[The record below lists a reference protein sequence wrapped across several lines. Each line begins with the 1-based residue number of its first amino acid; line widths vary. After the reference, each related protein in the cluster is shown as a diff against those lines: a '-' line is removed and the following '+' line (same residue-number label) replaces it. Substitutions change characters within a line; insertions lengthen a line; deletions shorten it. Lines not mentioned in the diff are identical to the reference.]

1 MGNEGGKK
9 MRTEGKLLRGGKKR
23 HHRNRLTAAL
33 SCLCLLVTLLPS
45 TAMAAGDNAPAT
57 LIVGNTDVISGG
69 YWTTGENGKLSE
81 CDDSTEPPTT
91 WNVHYEVS
99 TNTLTLNGAT
109 ITGEIDTTNPSG
121 AGIYASAFTDRP
133 VSLTIVLQ
141 GENKVSGDIGIYV
154 WEGHSSTTGGAT
166 LTITGDSGGSLNA
179 SGSSNGGGIRVQGN
193 NGDATLTIPAGT
205 NLTNEGTINNSG
217 TLSGDIQ
224 GIAPPSITT
233 TSPLASGTVGT
244 AYSANLTTN
253 STTTAASW
261 SITAG
266 SLPLGLNLDAGSG
279 TIAGTPT
286 TAGTYN
292 FTVTATNGGGSDTKP
307 LYITINA
314 AQQSGGGGTTVP
326 TYIRRTLSSNG
337 ITLSG
342 SSIHRNASL
351 TAIEGGLHEA
361 GSCENCDRIRTW
373 QAEGRVIALYDVSLS
388 RSFRGNVTVTF
399 PVSADYEGRTLT
411 VVHCLND
418 SLDTSQAVVTD
429 GTIRVTTDSLS
440 PFAILDDKETSDD
453 PFIDVNSD
461 DWFYEDVMFV
471 YEKGLIDGIEGVFSA
486 RMRPSPAPRQRCS
499 FTAWP
504 EARL

>member
-1 MGNEGGKK
+1 

-33 SCLCLLVTLLPS
+33 LCLCLLVTLLPS

-69 YWTTGENGKLSE
+69 YWTTDENNGKLSK
-81 CDDSTEPPTT
+81 CDDSTEPPAA
-91 WNVHYEVS
+91 WNVHYEVN
-99 TNTLTLNGAT
+99 TNTLTLNDAT
-109 ITGEIDTTNPSG
+109 ITGESDTTNLSG
-121 AGIYASAFTDRP
+121 ADIYASAFTDQP

-141 GENKVSGDIGIYV
+141 GDNKVSGAIGIYV
-154 WEGHSSTTGGAT
+154 LEEYSSTTGGAT
-166 LTITGDSGGSLNA
+166 LTI
-179 SGSSNGGGIRVQGN
+179 
-193 NGDATLTIPAGT
+193 
-205 NLTNEGTINNSG
+205 
-217 TLSGDIQ
+217 
-224 GIAPPSITT
+224 
-233 TSPLASGTVGT
+233 
-244 AYSANLTTN
+244 AN
-253 STTTAASW
+253 
-261 SITAG
+261 
-266 SLPLGLNLDAGSG
+266 D
-279 TIAGTPT
+279 
-286 TAGTYN
+286 
-292 FTVTATNGGGSDTKP
+292 GGSDSEP

-314 AQQSGGGGTTVP
+314 AQQNGGGGTTVP

-461 DWFYEDVMFV
+461 DWFYEDV
-471 YEKGLIDGIEGVFSA
+471 YTYIY
-486 RMRPSPAPRQRCS
+486 
-499 FTAWP
+499 
-504 EARL
+504 